1 MNEIEEKRQE
11 LIDILDDIC
20 KHAIDMDERE
30 MKLFYDGYDYALR
43 TKLIR
48 CKNCRFFLPVCIPQF
63 YADTDP
69 KSVFC
74 QDSLSTKVCAKGHN
88 GYETFGCTEGEYLD
102 VENEIKEN
110 TKINKGEPKNVQ
122 D

>member
-43 TKLIR
+43 TKLTR
-48 CKNCRFFLPVCIPQF
+48 CKDCVHFIHVN
-63 YADTDP
+63 T
-69 KSVFC
+69 
-74 QDSLSTKVCAKGHN
+74 SLHNAKICLKGHN
-88 GYETFGCTEGEYLD
+88 GYETFGCTEGER
-102 VENEIKEN
+102 KE
-110 TKINKGEPKNVQ
+110 E
-122 D
+122 